1 MPLFLCLNVAEQ
13 KVCGLHQK
21 NYYVQKMSRGILLL
35 SSLTAATAGFLFGF
49 DTAVISG
56 ADQPL
61 QALWNT
67 SPLFHGTFIMSM
79 ALWGTVIG
87 AIFGGKPCDIYGRK
101 TTLIAIGLLYLISA
115 LGSALA
121 TDPYVFSFF
130 RFMGGVGVGASS
142 VAAPTYISEIAP
154 ADKRGRLVILYQFM
168 IVLGILVAFFSNYL
182 IGGIGDSSWRWMLGV
197 EAIPAAIYLI
207 LAVRIPES
215 PRWLLLKKEEVEQA
229 TTILASI
236 MGHSPSQAMIQ
247 DIQRSKP
254 KDRTYSLWAPTLRK
268 PLLLAFLLAFFNQ
281 LSGINFVIYF
291 APRIFSAAGLQESL
305 ALLSTV
311 GIGVVN
317 VIFTMAGIFLID
329 HMGRRFLMVLG
340 SIGYIISLSV
350 VSWAFYSGA
359 GGVVIVAFLFIF
371 IASHAIGQGAVIWV
385 FISEIFP
392 NSVREYGQSFG
403 TGTHW
408 VFAALITLFTLYFMD
423 LLGDNP
429 WVLFAVFAAMMV
441 LQLLFVI
448 FYMPE
453 TKNQTLEELEHSVTE
468 LP

>member
-1 MPLFLCLNVAEQ
+1 M
-13 KVCGLHQK
+13 K
-21 NYYVQKMSRGILLL
+21 NGILWV
-35 SSLTAATAGFLFGF
+35 SSITAATAGFLFGF

-61 QALWNT
+61 QSLWNT

-87 AIFGGKPCDIYGRK
+87 AIFGGKPCDHYGRK
-101 TTLIAIGLLYLISA
+101 KTLIAIGVLYLVSA

-130 RFMGGVGVGASS
+130 RLIGGIGVGASS

-154 ADKRGRLVILYQFM
+154 AHKRGRLVILYQFM

-182 IGGIGDSSWRWMLGV
+182 IGGIGESSWRLMLGV
-197 EAIPAAIYLI
+197 EAIPAAIYLV
-207 LAVRIPES
+207 LSTRIPES
-215 PRWLLLKKEEVEQA
+215 PRWLILKKQDTEKATSILSSILGEPPSSKMIEQ
-229 TTILASI
+229 IQNSL
-236 MGHSPSQAMIQ
+236 SPGK
-247 DIQRSKP
+247 KP
-254 KDRTYSLWAPTLRK
+254 SLWASSLRK
-268 PLLLAFLLAFFNQ
+268 PLALAFLLAFFNQ

-291 APRIFSAAGLQESL
+291 APRIFSAAGLQESM

-311 GIGVVN
+311 GIGLIN

-329 HMGRRFLMVLG
+329 HMGRRFLMLIG
-340 SIGYIISLSV
+340 SVGYIVSLSV

-359 GGVVIVAFLFIF
+359 GGVVIAAFLFLF

-429 WVLFAVFAAMMV
+429 WLLFAVFAVMMF

-453 TKNQTLEELEHSVTE
+453 TKNQTLEELEHSVG
-468 LP
+468 